1 MLYHEG
7 MSQSDEIEYWQER
20 IEYWQERALRAEA
33 KLDHAVKVMAA
44 AEAKLKRYADACNEV
59 FGRID

>member
-1 MLYHEG
+1 
-7 MSQSDEIEYWQER
+7 MSQSYE

-44 AEAKLKRYADACNEV
+44 AEAKLKRYADACNEA
-59 FGRID
+59 FGRVD